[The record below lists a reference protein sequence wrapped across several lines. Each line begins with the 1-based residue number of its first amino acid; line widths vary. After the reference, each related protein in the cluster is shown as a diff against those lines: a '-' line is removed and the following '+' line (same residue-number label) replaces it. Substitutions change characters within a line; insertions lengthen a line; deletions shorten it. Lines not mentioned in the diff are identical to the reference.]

1 MASLSSKVKQYC
13 ANNGVASVDFM
24 TDVLLQDDSNGQG
37 PYIKEWN
44 ISSVAKPTDEQLNAV
59 DSAADLEERQNAVR
73 NEEGFTGNPAST
85 DTFFGIVLGNTFDIG
100 KPTDATV
107 GAASLSTDF
116 FVKNAQTLTTLSMA
130 GSTNGAM
137 VGPVTISG
145 TITIPSGSTFVIL

>member
-44 ISSVAKPTDEQLNAV
+44 LSGVAQPTDEQLNAV

-73 NEEGFTGNPAST
+73 ST
-85 DTFFGIVLGNTFDIG
+85 RRAAYGDLGNQLDMQYHDSVDGTSTWKDHVAKVKTDNPI
-100 KPTDATV
+100 PTE
-107 GAASLSTDF
+107 
-116 FVKNAQTLTTLSMA
+116 
-130 GSTNGAM
+130 
-137 VGPVTISG
+137 
-145 TITIPSGSTFVIL
+145 